1 MCSVCIPVIGAI
13 MAVHSV
19 LDCPI
24 RLSMHCS
31 ICARSGHSTASCP
44 VASQP
49 NRHILYIKNNDKAIK
64 AFLKEKGISHDTKLY
79 KAMNDYAD
87 LNGVRVVYTV

>member
-1 MCSVCIPVIGAI
+1 M
-13 MAVHSV
+13 
-19 LDCPI
+19 
-24 RLSMHCS
+24 
-31 ICARSGHSTASCP
+31 
-44 VASQP
+44 
-49 NRHILYIKNNDKAIK
+49 YIKNNDKVIK